1 MQRRRLGRTDLS
13 VTRLCLGTMTWGEQN
28 TEAEAHAQ
36 LDLAI
41 DHGINF
47 IDTAEVYPIPMKQE
61 TQGRTE
67 AYIGSWLARRGG
79 RDKLVLATKVAG
91 PTLAPYLRS
100 PRTCPNRANIVEAI
114 EGSLKR
120 LGTDYVD
127 LYQIHWPDRRTNFF
141 GRLGY
146 THDPRAEDTP
156 IEETLEAM
164 DALVRAGKVRHVGLS
179 NETAWGAMRYLH
191 LAETRGLARPVSIQ
205 NPYSLLNRTFELGL
219 AEVAHREDLGLLAY
233 SPLGFGTL
241 SGKYLGGALP
251 EGSRLARFKQYARY
265 SNPIGQRATDH
276 YVRLATSRNLSPA
289 QLAIAFTLSRS
300 FVTAS
305 IVGATS
311 IAQLEENL
319 GADALELDPELLREI
334 EAVHSELPNPCP

>member
-1 MQRRRLGRTDLS
+1 
-13 VTRLCLGTMTWGEQN
+13 MTWGEQN

-91 PTLAPYLRS
+91 PTLAPYMRK
-100 PRTCPNRANIVEAI
+100 PRTCPNRANIVEAV

-146 THDPRAEDTP
+146 THDPRAEDTL

-191 LAETRGLARPVSIQ
+191 LGETRGWARPVSIQ
-205 NPYSLLNRTFELGL
+205 NPYSLLNRTFEVGL

-251 EGSRLARFKQYARY
+251 EGSRLVRFKQYARY
-265 SNPIGQRATDH
+265 SNPLGQRATER
-276 YVRLATSRNLSPA
+276 YIRLATSRNLSPA

-319 GADALELDPELLREI
+319 GAEALELDPELLREI
-334 EAVHSELPNPCP
+334 EAVHTELPNPCP